1 MMDYEIFKD
10 VIEDQIKDYLPDS
23 FKNAD
28 ILIRRA
34 HETNESYDE
43 ICAILSDEKMSPA
56 VGIKYYYEK
65 YREKENI
72 QSILK
77 ELAGSIVELHDI
89 KKEVEDIVDLDNVQH
104 NILYAVVNTEANR
117 EFLENAPHRQLH
129 DLSVVYRIRLG
140 NDEYGKEISMKINND
155 IMNKMELTEQN
166 LFDLASENTNRIY
179 PAKAVSMEEQIREIL
194 QRQGM
199 DNETIDVLVD
209 ARMLRESPL
218 WVVKNDAPVGGA
230 AIIANTDVFDELSQK
245 IGDDLYIIPSSVH
258 EVLVMPAGQNDALKL
273 ADMVLD
279 INRTETLLAD
289 RLSNQIYKY
298 DKENK
303 EITMATDTPNKSI
316 EYYNSYKAK
325 TNDLERKQPKDPK
338 M

>member
-1 MMDYEIFKD
+1 
-10 VIEDQIKDYLPDS
+10 
-23 FKNAD
+23 
-28 ILIRRA
+28 
-34 HETNESYDE
+34 
-43 ICAILSDEKMSPA
+43 MSPA

-117 EFLENAPHRQLH
+117 EFLENAPHRQLQ

-155 IMNKMELTEQN
+155 IMNQMELTEQN

-316 EYYNSYKAK
+316 EYYNNYKAK
-325 TNDLERKQPKDPK
+325 TNDLERKQPKGPK

>member
-1 MMDYEIFKD
+1 
-10 VIEDQIKDYLPDS
+10 
-23 FKNAD
+23 
-28 ILIRRA
+28 
-34 HETNESYDE
+34 
-43 ICAILSDEKMSPA
+43 MSPA

-72 QSILK
+72 QSILR

-117 EFLENAPHRQLH
+117 EFLENAPHRQLQ

-155 IMNKMELTEQN
+155 IMNQMELTEQN

-230 AIIANTDVFDELSQK
+230 AIIANTDVFDELSRK

-325 TNDLERKQPKDPK
+325 TNDLERKQPKGPK

>member
-1 MMDYEIFKD
+1 
-10 VIEDQIKDYLPDS
+10 
-23 FKNAD
+23 
-28 ILIRRA
+28 
-34 HETNESYDE
+34 
-43 ICAILSDEKMSPA
+43 MSPA

-72 QSILK
+72 QSILR

-179 PAKAVSMEEQIREIL
+179 PAKAVSMEEQMREIL

-230 AIIANTDVFDELSQK
+230 AIIANTAVFDELSQK

-325 TNDLERKQPKDPK
+325 TNDLERKQPKGPK

>member
-34 HETNESYDE
+34 HETNESCDE

-72 QSILK
+72 QSILR

-117 EFLENAPHRQLH
+117 EFLENAPHRQLQ

-155 IMNKMELTEQN
+155 IMNQMELTEQN

-325 TNDLERKQPKDPK
+325 TNDLERKQPKGPK

>member
-230 AIIANTDVFDELSQK
+230 AIIANTDVFDELSQ
-245 IGDDLYIIPSSVH
+245 
-258 EVLVMPAGQNDALKL
+258 
-273 ADMVLD
+273 
-279 INRTETLLAD
+279 R
-289 RLSNQIYKY
+289 
-298 DKENK
+298 
-303 EITMATDTPNKSI
+303 
-316 EYYNSYKAK
+316 
-325 TNDLERKQPKDPK
+325 
-338 M
+338 

>member
-72 QSILK
+72 QSILR

-117 EFLENAPHRQLH
+117 EFLENAPHRQLQ

-155 IMNKMELTEQN
+155 IMNQMKLTEQN

-279 INRTETLLAD
+279 INRTETLLVD

-325 TNDLERKQPKDPK
+325 TNDLERKQPKGPK

>member
-1 MMDYEIFKD
+1 
-10 VIEDQIKDYLPDS
+10 
-23 FKNAD
+23 
-28 ILIRRA
+28 
-34 HETNESYDE
+34 
-43 ICAILSDEKMSPA
+43 
-56 VGIKYYYEK
+56 
-65 YREKENI
+65 
-72 QSILK
+72 
-77 ELAGSIVELHDI
+77 
-89 KKEVEDIVDLDNVQH
+89 
-104 NILYAVVNTEANR
+104 
-117 EFLENAPHRQLH
+117 
-129 DLSVVYRIRLG
+129 
-140 NDEYGKEISMKINND
+140 
-155 IMNKMELTEQN
+155 MNKMELTEQN

-179 PAKAVSMEEQIREIL
+179 PAKAVSMEEQMREIL

-230 AIIANTDVFDELSQK
+230 AIIANTAVFDELSQK

-325 TNDLERKQPKDPK
+325 TNDLERKQPKGPK

>member
-43 ICAILSDEKMSPA
+43 ICTILSDEKMSPA

-72 QSILK
+72 QSILR

-117 EFLENAPHRQLH
+117 EFLENAPHRQLQ

-155 IMNKMELTEQN
+155 IMNQMELTEQN

-325 TNDLERKQPKDPK
+325 TNDLERKQPKGPK